1 MYADVEEE
9 ILAECLAIL
18 FFLIIFFFF
27 FSTAFERI
35 VGVSRLSPWDG
46 GMATSEPGFNWC
58 LLNLQRLDSLCVNW
72 HAEII

>member
-1 MYADVEEE
+1 MLSHLV
-9 ILAECLAIL
+9 
-18 FFLIIFFFF
+18 FLNNIFIF